1 MNNDR
6 YETPLSSRYA
16 SEEMSRLFSPQFKH
30 TTWRKLWV
38 ALAKV
43 EKELGLSIDAAQ
55 ISALEAHQDKIDFEK
70 AAYFEKV
77 FRHDVMAHIHAY
89 GEAAPEAKGILH
101 LGATSAFVTDNTD
114 IIQMHSGLQILQAKS
129 LQVIRQLMQ
138 FAETYAGLP
147 CLSFTHLQPAQPT
160 TVGKRACLWLQDL
173 LFDFHDLTARID
185 DLHFLGVKGATGTQ
199 ASFLSLFENDA
210 EKVKQLEENVA
221 KRMGFTKV
229 IPISGQTY
237 TRKQDM
243 RVFAV
248 LSGLAAS
255 ASKIATDLRLLAH
268 MKEIE
273 EPFAEKQIGSSAMPY
288 KRNPMRCER
297 ICSLARYLIAL
308 NENPSYTAANQWL
321 ERSLDDSANRRL
333 TLPEGFLT
341 ADALLNLL
349 ADVTKGLVVYP
360 GQIQKHLDE
369 ELPLLATEN
378 ILMAA
383 VKKGGDRQLLHDK
396 LRALSLQAKQE
407 CKTGQLLEAIVTD
420 AAFGLTRIDLSELLN
435 ISHFIGRAESQVRE
449 FLAHTTQLL
458 KQHASLTA
466 HLLPT
471 TL

>member
-1 MNNDR
+1 MNNH

-16 SEEMSRLFSPQFKH
+16 SEEMSQLFSPQFKH

-38 ALAKV
+38 ALAKA
-43 EKELGLSIDAAQ
+43 EKDLGLSISDTQ
-55 ISALEAHQDKIDFEK
+55 IAALEAHQDKIDFERV
-70 AAYFEKV
+70 AHFEKT

-89 GEAAPEAKGILH
+89 GETVPEAKGVLH

-114 IIQMHSGLQILQAKS
+114 LIQMRTALQILHAKC
-129 LQVIRQLMQ
+129 LQVIRQLAQ
-138 FAETYAGLP
+138 FAETYAALP
-147 CLSFTHLQPAQPT
+147 CLSFTHLQAAQPT

-173 LFDFHDLTARID
+173 LFDFQDLAARID

-210 EKVKQLEENVA
+210 EKVKQLEKSVA
-221 KRMGFTKV
+221 RRMGFTKV
-229 IPISGQTY
+229 IPLSGQTY

-243 RVFAV
+243 RVFSA
-248 LSGLAAS
+248 LAGLAAS

-297 ICSLARYLIAL
+297 ICALARYLIAL
-308 NENPSYTAANQWL
+308 NENPAYTAATQWL

-349 ADVTKGLVVYP
+349 ADVTNGLLVYP
-360 GQIQKHLDE
+360 HQIQKHLDE

-396 LRALSLQAKQE
+396 LRTLSLQAKQE
-407 CKTGQLLEAIVTD
+407 CKMDQLLERIAADI
-420 AAFGLTRIDLSELLN
+420 AFGLTRDELSELLN
-435 ISHFIGRAESQVRE
+435 ISHFTGRAESQVRE
-449 FLAHTTQLL
+449 FLAHISELL

-466 HLLPT
+466 HLPPT